1 MGSWLIVIVVWVL
14 LCEVTRGLPVEWGEF
29 SIMPWDLD
37 ALMRSCWM
45 HGGVK
50 VKVGGSSRES

>member
-1 MGSWLIVIVVWVL
+1 MW
-14 LCEVTRGLPVEWGEF
+14 VTRGLPVEWGEF

-37 ALMRSCWM
+37 ALMVGVGT